1 MLLGTGV
8 DLVEVERIAHS
19 IERFGERFL
28 NRIFTAGEIAY
39 CSRKRNQAESFAAR
53 FAAKEAAAKALG
65 TGMNFGVTWR
75 EIEVGRSHTGRPSV
89 ELSGRALG
97 VAQHLGVSA
106 ISLSLTHTAASA
118 IAMVIMEGEPKS
130 SDRVLGR
137 PALPEA

>member
-19 IERFGERFL
+19 IERFGDRFL
-28 NRIFTAGEIAY
+28 SRIFTPGEIAY

-75 EIEVGRSHTGRPSV
+75 EIEVGRSATGRPRL
-89 ELSGRALG
+89 ELSGHALRFAQQNG
-97 VAQHLGVSA
+97 VRT

-118 IAMVIMEGEPKS
+118 IAMVIME
-130 SDRVLGR
+130 D
-137 PALPEA
+137 